1 MCNFVLDEK
10 SEMRKAKR
18 EKKRKKNELKNKER
32 RKKSGKEGKERERE
46 SKVVVGGSLS
56 VCLIM
61 KISLETEFWKLKTP
75 KMCF

>member
-1 MCNFVLDEK
+1 MFNFVLDEK

-46 SKVVVGGSLS
+46 RERVKSCGWWVPQCVFNYENIIGNRV
-56 VCLIM
+56 
-61 KISLETEFWKLKTP
+61 LEIENT
-75 KMCF
+75 

>member
-18 EKKRKKNELKNKER
+18 EKKRKKNELKNRER

-46 SKVVVGGSLS
+46 RVKSCGWWVPQCVFNYENVIGNR
-56 VCLIM
+56 V
-61 KISLETEFWKLKTP
+61 LEIENT
-75 KMCF
+75 

>member
-18 EKKRKKNELKNKER
+18 EKKRKKNELKNRER

-46 SKVVVGGSLS
+46 IVKSCGWWVPQCVFNYENVIGNR
-56 VCLIM
+56 V
-61 KISLETEFWKLKTP
+61 LEIENT
-75 KMCF
+75 

>member
-1 MCNFVLDEK
+1 
-10 SEMRKAKR
+10 MRKAKR
-18 EKKRKKNELKNKER
+18 EKKKEKGKKNELKNKER

-61 KISLETEFWKLKTP
+61 KMSLETEFWKLKTP